1 MEKLVPQ
8 SRSRAD
14 WKPGPFVQGV
24 KDCLP
29 TVLGY
34 LSIGFAAGVIGRTS
48 GLSILE
54 IVCMSVFVYAGS
66 AQFIMSGM
74 IMAGSTGM
82 AVVLTVFLVNLRHLL
97 MSAALAPYFR
107 HLPMWKNAVLGAQ
120 LTDETFGVAVT
131 RLERDGKGSGWWML
145 GLNMTAQAN
154 WVLATVIGALFGQ
167 WIDDP
172 HEYGLDFALPGMFIG
187 LLVLQ
192 LISRSKWRVDIL
204 VLTVAVVC
212 TLVGSLWLSPSAS
225 VLAAVVAAATAG
237 LLAEVGRR

>member
-8 SRSRAD
+8 SRSEPAWRL
-14 WKPGPFVQGV
+14 GPFAQGV

-74 IMAGSTGM
+74 LMAGSSGI

-97 MSAALAPYFR
+97 MSAALAPYFK
-107 HLPMWKNAVLGAQ
+107 HLPMWKNAVLGSQ

-131 RLERDGKGSGWWML
+131 RLEQEGKGNGWWML
-145 GLNMTAQAN
+145 GLNMTAQVN
-154 WVLATVIGALFGQ
+154 WVLATLIGALFGQ
-167 WIDDP
+167 WIDNP
-172 HEYGLDFALPGMFIG
+172 QELGLDFALPGMFIG
-187 LLVLQ
+187 LLALQ
-192 LISRSKWRVDIL
+192 LLSRRKWRVDIL
-204 VLTVAVVC
+204 VLTVAVLC
-212 TLVGSLWLSPSAS
+212 TLLGSLWFSPSVS
-225 VLAAVVAAATAG
+225 ILIAVVIAATAG
-237 LLAEVGRR
+237 LLAEVRR